1 MAAGKMVDTEEALR
15 ITDEDVSNLLNE
27 GMLPL
32 NWNPE
37 TSKVTYG
44 ILSDCFSSLEKLGVS
59 QSNIITI
66 CATLSNLPKKDVS
79 DIIKNK
85 PSNLKRSVLSF
96 LAKDPENFK
105 VIFDKFYQQGKSG

>member
-32 NWNPE
+32 NRNPE

-85 PSNLKRSVLSF
+85 PSNLKRSVF
-96 LAKDPENFK
+96 F
-105 VIFDKFYQQGKSG
+105 IFSQRSRKF